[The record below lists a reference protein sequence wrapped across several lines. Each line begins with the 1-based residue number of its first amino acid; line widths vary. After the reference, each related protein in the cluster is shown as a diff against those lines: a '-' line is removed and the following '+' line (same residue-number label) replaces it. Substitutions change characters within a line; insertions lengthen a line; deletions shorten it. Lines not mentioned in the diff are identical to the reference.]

1 MVSRTYILC
10 IYTQQMLVFAQDQLR
25 EKDAQIEQSLRW
37 EMGWGEGALSAY
49 LILNKHITFRLDY
62 LRAYNI
68 GT

>member
-1 MVSRTYILC
+1 
-10 IYTQQMLVFAQDQLR
+10 MLVFAQEQLR

-37 EMGWGEGALSAY
+37 EMGWGEGALSPY